1 MAGFK
6 ARIAIGSDEYLAR
19 PQAAICGVEEVTVAP
34 NLQLCHAR
42 VTVDLGP
49 YPQRSCRQAQ
59 GVVEWMQVS
68 APFVEHCAAIGAG
81 AKKRGGFLPRQHAQG
96 GPASLPLLYPGAD
109 SCFGA
114 IGMDG
119 LYPALLRSRALDAEA
134 LDQIEGQLR
143 RSAREGDHA
152 PPHLLAEFRLDC
164 IGIFFETGIDR
175 SEERR
180 VGK

>member
-1 MAGFK
+1 
-6 ARIAIGSDEYLAR
+6 
-19 PQAAICGVEEVTVAP
+19 AAICGVEEVTVAP

-152 PPHLLAEFRLDC
+152 PPISLPNFASIASGSSLRPGLTCPPLRPDAPQPGDSAS
-164 IGIFFETGIDR
+164 R
-175 SEERR
+175 SVTPIPCSAR
-180 VGK
+180 